1 MASLEVDL
9 SAIEPGNTITV
20 KWRGKPVFVKHRT
33 EEEIGKAQGEDITKL
48 RDPEADDARAQ
59 KPEVTHLILLLLDS
73 FAANDCMALQLQNG
87 SGMYLYQF
95 PPLCRIHH

>member
-33 EEEIGKAQGEDITKL
+33 EEEISKAKDEDVSKL
-48 RDPEADDARAQ
+48 RDPEEDDARTQ
-59 KPEVTHLILLLLDS
+59 KPEVIHLILLWTLS
-73 FAANDCMALQLQNG
+73 GNFAIHG
-87 SGMYLYQF
+87 SSLRQTSKTAV
-95 PPLCRIHH
+95 L